1 MIDAWESAIWP
12 RHTPGLGLQL
22 LLPQNVFLLHAQ
34 DEQLFKVGSVF
45 CWGRKNCDE
54 VKVTEATTCFGG

>member
-1 MIDAWESAIWP
+1 MTDAWESAIWP
-12 RHTPGLGLQL
+12 PHTPGLGLQL

-34 DEQLFKVGSVF
+34 DEQLFKDGSVF

-54 VKVTEATTCFGG
+54 VKVTEATTCFRG